1 MIGARRQFRAERN
14 RLRLF
19 LFLSRHLCARRVHN
33 PRASPRGSAMR
44 FLAKSLLVL
53 GLLAAAPALAQQ
65 EPPARVG
72 RVAVV
77 AGELGFHGAGETAW
91 SKASLNYPAAAGESF
106 CTDQQSRADLPNGSL
121 SVARNRNT
129 RLA

>member
-1 MIGARRQFRAERN
+1 
-14 RLRLF
+14 
-19 LFLSRHLCARRVHN
+19 
-33 PRASPRGSAMR
+33 MR

-77 AGELGFHGAGETAW
+77 AGELGFHGPGETAW
-91 SKASLNYPAAAGESF
+91 SKGSLNYPVATGESF
-106 CTDQQSRADLPNGSL
+106 WTDPKSRAELRIGSRRTRFKPTCRMRCECSTFCLCQLTTTKALRLGHSYFICMEGL
-121 SVARNRNT
+121 SVAMT
-129 RLA
+129 SA